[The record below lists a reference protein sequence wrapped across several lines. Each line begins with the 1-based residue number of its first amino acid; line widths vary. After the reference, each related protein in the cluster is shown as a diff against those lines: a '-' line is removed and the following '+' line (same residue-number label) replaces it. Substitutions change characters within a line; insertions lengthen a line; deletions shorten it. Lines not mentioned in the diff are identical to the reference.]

1 MDNKSYKEIII
12 QRAVTLSK
20 KTIHLI
26 DKFPKKQSSSIISA
40 QLLRAVTSVP
50 ANIIEA
56 QAGSSRK
63 DFINYIN
70 HALKS
75 ANESIY
81 WFDLINEIDTTL
93 KIEADSL
100 KNETSEI
107 ARILG
112 STINKLRK
120 KL

>member
-12 QRAVTLSK
+12 ERSVSLSK

-26 DKFPKKQSSSIISA
+26 DKFPKKQSSIIISS

-63 DFINYIN
+63 DFTNFIN

-81 WFDLINEIDTTL
+81 WFDLVNEIDSTL
-93 KIEADSL
+93 KAEADSL
-100 KNETSEI
+100 KYETIEI
-107 ARILG
+107 AKMLG
-112 STINKLRK
+112 SAISKLRK